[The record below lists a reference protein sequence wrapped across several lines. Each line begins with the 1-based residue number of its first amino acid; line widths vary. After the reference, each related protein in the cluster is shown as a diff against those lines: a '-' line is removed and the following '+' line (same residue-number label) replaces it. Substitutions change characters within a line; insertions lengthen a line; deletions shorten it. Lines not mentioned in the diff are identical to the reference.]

1 MLPPA
6 PLSRKAEEGGL
17 GGQAGGVAVVGGEA
31 PFFGGLL
38 LAVRRRLKARLRSGK
53 FALHRPS
60 SHDCWI
66 SLVFMPGGRHG
77 KLD

>member
-31 PFFGGLL
+31 SFFGGLL
-38 LAVRRRLKARLRSGK
+38 RRKQQAKEGKEPRQGLTRSSSMPHNKVVTRHAAEERL
-53 FALHRPS
+53 
-60 SHDCWI
+60 
-66 SLVFMPGGRHG
+66 
-77 KLD
+77 